1 MKKGT
6 IKSVAAMLCVVAVG
20 VAPVFANVVAKTT
33 TTTTTTTTTSV
44 STSYA
49 LGDVN
54 KDGKVDLTDTTM
66 ILKAALAIEDLDDEA
81 TVLADIDASGK
92 VDLQDATSSL
102 KMALNIPL

>member
-20 VAPVFANVVAKTT
+20 VAPVFANVVAKT

-92 VDLQDATSSL
+92 VDLQDALSSL

>member
-20 VAPVFANVVAKTT
+20 VAPVFANVVAK
-33 TTTTTTTTTSV
+33 TTTTTTTTSV

-92 VDLQDATSSL
+92 VDLQDALSSL